1 MSTLTQLF
9 DILLLNTK
17 ANFTFAVQL
26 IYYFVFFNSL
36 ASLHIWMCFTENNSR
51 NTILIISQTVL
62 EKNFREHRRFC
73 HLPRTLAGY
82 RRYLSTGVM

>member
-26 IYYFVFFNSL
+26 IYYFVF
-36 ASLHIWMCFTENNSR
+36 
-51 NTILIISQTVL
+51 
-62 EKNFREHRRFC
+62 
-73 HLPRTLAGY
+73 
-82 RRYLSTGVM
+82 